1 MAGIVY
7 TKLIDALKGIGV
19 DVTQQSGSN
28 VKKLAPKNKSTA
40 TKVGL
45 LAAERDKGGNF
56 ATVLDIFKDEAKYID
71 SMNDAEQ
78 MAFLNNILDY
88 NEFGG
93 KSFQTSEGIRLL
105 DESKKL
111 TDESKDLKTSIDDLT
126 TMAKSMKDEAEAGK
140 KKALQDLDDFFKT
153 GGQPFKKK
161 DDKFLGGSM
170 HEESQLRTG
179 IRQFLQTEYKNGR
192 LKLDDLDKERVMQYS
207 PMIEH
212 DPILVFKKIYGEE
225 AYNKAGTFPG
235 AFEKG
240 ESFNHYEQIFR
251 ENMGED
257 LLKVKNK
264 EYVGDGKLILTEQ
277 EEVFKPTPDDDDI
290 PFAKGGRASFAGGK
304 LVSEIIA
311 AIVKKEPIEA
321 MKEVNKVVGKKGKYK
336 NLTKEDIN
344 KIVEGTDDWI
354 MQRDPDNLYVYD
366 DGKTI
371 YDDDL
376 TKEQLIEKEGR
387 AIDKADEMS
396 VEDSL
401 VGLEGLG
408 ATKTAERFRLKQ
420 KYPGITDDLLNKILI
435 DDNPQRKAEVLAT
448 IDEAFKMMEK
458 GKSTEEIIET
468 FKNTTRTKNAKGGR
482 AGFSGGGSTMTLM
495 DGTIVQIPAGAYKDG
510 KFKDIIYSSSKG
522 DLLREEIV
530 RKLAFAKGGRAGF
543 YLGGQSGQSVIEPD
557 LSDIG
562 HGSDSLMSRTRM
574 LSPNAQATTSTGLN
588 YLLGEDNDNTRVP
601 FNDGLLVPP
610 AKPYTLNQFDKDSM
624 MLLQGIYGTGKAT
637 HPMLYNSII
646 DKGNKLRKQGVE
658 RETVIEIIRKNKDK
672 INAFLETQTTTPKT
686 FKGIDE
692 FEMKANGGRIG
703 YATKGKV
710 SLSDL
715 ESLQGLKKARDD
727 LNFQDLQGIAGQ
739 MNPRRRVSPDARSQR
754 SRILDKAIA
763 KFSYAVDNLDQETR
777 EKVISAFNDQL
788 KIGYETTMSG
798 LKMDA
803 AEKLGFVPI
812 DKETIYKAI
821 VNMDL
826 PKKTKLKISALSNT
840 AGDEELE
847 FSLINNNLG
856 ITYDNQSQ
864 TIVGKYN
871 FDSKDGKL
879 SITPSITKDQ
889 DSQIQSKIE
898 INKAIK
904 DGQIDL
910 DVTKDTT
917 DNSLTT
923 NFGLVKDGNVLLAK
937 NVSGTDN
944 DYFEAE
950 GTAEIPFA
958 PYLFKDGQKP
968 YISSEYLNKNDS
980 DSFTTSL
987 GLPFTKNLLASV
999 SNVSGDGINTNTLG
1013 INYKKYIDN
1022 IFTKNKSL
1030 DNRGT
1035 FTFDAN
1041 IDSDKNRYAGI
1052 EFRFPLG
1059 GNKTENMQGINFD
1072 TEILSPYEKELKKQE
1087 ELKNTMF
1094 FDGKKYRKDNIY
1106 SGSDLNELI
1115 DATKETFTIDD
1126 LIGPKLMAQGGI
1138 ANLRPGYAGGS
1149 LVDKGRRGFLKLLG
1163 GTAAGVV
1170 ALKTGLAKLLGK
1182 ESGAIS
1188 KKVIDE
1194 VIIEGG
1200 TGAPAWLQPL
1210 VNKALREGTDKTKSL
1225 AYKDAQEVKRLDTP
1239 TGQVDVYYD
1248 VRTGEVEIDYIGGN
1262 TALGESVQMR
1272 YTPGIADEGTGAGG
1286 RPADEFEATE
1296 AIPEGRAYAVGDD
1309 VDYAVE
1315 MGENTVG
1322 DVKGL
1327 YSDTTE
1333 LAELGGQK
1341 PLIKDISETIKKKKV
1356 LKKMNENPT
1365 QFAAENAP
1373 DYDYLPDYD
1382 PN

>member
-28 VKKLAPKNKSTA
+28 VKKLAPKNKSTS
-40 TKVGL
+40 TKVGF

-153 GGQPFKKK
+153 GGQPFKRK

-646 DKGNKLRKQGVE
+646 DKGNKLRKQGV
-658 RETVIEIIRKNKDK
+658 
-672 INAFLETQTTTPKT
+672 
-686 FKGIDE
+686 
-692 FEMKANGGRIG
+692 
-703 YATKGKV
+703 
-710 SLSDL
+710 
-715 ESLQGLKKARDD
+715 
-727 LNFQDLQGIAGQ
+727 
-739 MNPRRRVSPDARSQR
+739 
-754 SRILDKAIA
+754 
-763 KFSYAVDNLDQETR
+763 
-777 EKVISAFNDQL
+777 
-788 KIGYETTMSG
+788 
-798 LKMDA
+798 
-803 AEKLGFVPI
+803 
-812 DKETIYKAI
+812 
-821 VNMDL
+821 
-826 PKKTKLKISALSNT
+826 
-840 AGDEELE
+840 
-847 FSLINNNLG
+847 
-856 ITYDNQSQ
+856 
-864 TIVGKYN
+864 
-871 FDSKDGKL
+871 
-879 SITPSITKDQ
+879 
-889 DSQIQSKIE
+889 
-898 INKAIK
+898 
-904 DGQIDL
+904 
-910 DVTKDTT
+910 
-917 DNSLTT
+917 
-923 NFGLVKDGNVLLAK
+923 
-937 NVSGTDN
+937 
-944 DYFEAE
+944 
-950 GTAEIPFA
+950 
-958 PYLFKDGQKP
+958 
-968 YISSEYLNKNDS
+968 
-980 DSFTTSL
+980 
-987 GLPFTKNLLASV
+987 
-999 SNVSGDGINTNTLG
+999 
-1013 INYKKYIDN
+1013 
-1022 IFTKNKSL
+1022 
-1030 DNRGT
+1030 
-1035 FTFDAN
+1035 
-1041 IDSDKNRYAGI
+1041 
-1052 EFRFPLG
+1052 
-1059 GNKTENMQGINFD
+1059 
-1072 TEILSPYEKELKKQE
+1072 
-1087 ELKNTMF
+1087 
-1094 FDGKKYRKDNIY
+1094 
-1106 SGSDLNELI
+1106 
-1115 DATKETFTIDD
+1115 
-1126 LIGPKLMAQGGI
+1126 
-1138 ANLRPGYAGGS
+1138 
-1149 LVDKGRRGFLKLLG
+1149 
-1163 GTAAGVV
+1163 
-1170 ALKTGLAKLLGK
+1170 
-1182 ESGAIS
+1182 
-1188 KKVIDE
+1188 
-1194 VIIEGG
+1194 
-1200 TGAPAWLQPL
+1200 
-1210 VNKALREGTDKTKSL
+1210 
-1225 AYKDAQEVKRLDTP
+1225 
-1239 TGQVDVYYD
+1239 
-1248 VRTGEVEIDYIGGN
+1248 
-1262 TALGESVQMR
+1262 
-1272 YTPGIADEGTGAGG
+1272 
-1286 RPADEFEATE
+1286 
-1296 AIPEGRAYAVGDD
+1296 
-1309 VDYAVE
+1309 
-1315 MGENTVG
+1315 
-1322 DVKGL
+1322 
-1327 YSDTTE
+1327 
-1333 LAELGGQK
+1333 
-1341 PLIKDISETIKKKKV
+1341 
-1356 LKKMNENPT
+1356 
-1365 QFAAENAP
+1365 
-1373 DYDYLPDYD
+1373 
-1382 PN
+1382 